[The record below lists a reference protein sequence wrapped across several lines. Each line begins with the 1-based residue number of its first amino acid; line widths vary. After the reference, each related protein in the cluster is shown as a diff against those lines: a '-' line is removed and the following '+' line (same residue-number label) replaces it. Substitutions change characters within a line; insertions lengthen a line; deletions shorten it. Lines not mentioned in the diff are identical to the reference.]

1 MILTNKKLYYQ
12 YFDLYRVSSF
22 LGDSIVSNRAYNTMN
37 IINENI
43 DIHLLECSYI
53 QLKALGFYNESINEI
68 LEYKQ
73 TILNILN
80 HIKIRLNHG

>member
-12 YFDLYRVSSF
+12 YFDLYRVSRF
-22 LGDSIVSNRAYNTMN
+22 LGDLNVSNRAYNTMN

-43 DIHLLECSYI
+43 GIHLLECSYI
-53 QLKALGFYNESINEI
+53 QLKALGFHNESIYEI